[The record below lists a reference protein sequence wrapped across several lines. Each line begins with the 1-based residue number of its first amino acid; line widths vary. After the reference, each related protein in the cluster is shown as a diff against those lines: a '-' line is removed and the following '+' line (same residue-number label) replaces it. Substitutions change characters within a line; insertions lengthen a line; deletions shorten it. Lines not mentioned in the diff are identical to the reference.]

1 MEADCHGGSE
11 HRGEG
16 GRGTHTPSSVWRP
29 PSEHPPAPPPFF
41 SLHRVVIILQ
51 KVQGGHVDGLHDG
64 RTTPHGEAHRCHLP
78 QGPLGRPCPFVLF
91 LGGWRV
97 IWRDLPMG
105 QNLFCAWRC
114 IP

>member
-51 KVQGGHVDGLHDG
+51 KVQGYVSIEPKGL
-64 RTTPHGEAHRCHLP
+64 
-78 QGPLGRPCPFVLF
+78 F
-91 LGGWRV
+91 
-97 IWRDLPMG
+97 
-105 QNLFCAWRC
+105 
-114 IP
+114 